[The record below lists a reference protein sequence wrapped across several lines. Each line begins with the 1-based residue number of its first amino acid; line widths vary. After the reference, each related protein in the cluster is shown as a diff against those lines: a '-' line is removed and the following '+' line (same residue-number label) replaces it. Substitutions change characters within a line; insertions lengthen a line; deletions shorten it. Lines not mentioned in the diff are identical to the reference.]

1 MVKEEK
7 RMSIVKKPESGLFK
21 FLFRD
26 ALKREDAMQGH
37 FQMTMKQKNGNIYIT
52 PKGTFNGNSA
62 WELVHLL
69 HSKFQGKGRIFIDT
83 RFITEICQFGCDTF
97 QKQINL

>member
-26 ALKREDAMQGH
+26 ALKREDAIC
-37 FQMTMKQKNGNIYIT
+37 F
-52 PKGTFNGNSA
+52 
-62 WELVHLL
+62 
-69 HSKFQGKGRIFIDT
+69 KGRNGFLMAPMGSKVIVTSENGAHQCKGNCENCKCRSPKKALAAPVFDGPESKE
-83 RFITEICQFGCDTF
+83 RVAV
-97 QKQINL
+97 